1 MNLEA
6 YYYDINTRLFA
17 LMILGLLL
25 SGLYLKYLNS
35 STQSSFLKREKNIYF
50 MHITYWLLFL
60 FNIFA
65 LILPVNIFGFFT
77 FEFITLAIILIS
89 FTFLLWKFFKK
100 NTFDFG
106 IFFVSLPLIMLF
118 ILALGMD

>member
-6 YYYDINTRLFA
+6 YYYNINTRLFA

-35 STQSSFLKREKNIYF
+35 STQTSFLKKEKNIYF
-50 MHITYWLLFL
+50 MQMTYWVLFIG
-60 FNIFA
+60 NIFA
-65 LILPVNIFGFFT
+65 VLLPTNIFGFFT
-77 FEFITLAIILIS
+77 FELITLAIILIS
-89 FTFLLWKFFKK
+89 FTFLLWKLFKK
-100 NTFDFG
+100 RKFNLG

-118 ILALGMD
+118 ILSLGMD